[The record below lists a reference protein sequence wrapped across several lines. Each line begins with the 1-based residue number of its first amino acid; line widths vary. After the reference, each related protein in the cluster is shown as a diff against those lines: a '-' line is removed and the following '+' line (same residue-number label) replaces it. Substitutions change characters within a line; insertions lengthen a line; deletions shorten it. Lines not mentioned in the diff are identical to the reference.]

1 MIVIEKGVP
10 KPPSPQRR
18 VLTIYPWRDL
28 EVGDSFF
35 SNRVPIANMKAGAHK
50 AGKTLDMKFE
60 VHPEGDGHR
69 VWRVA

>member
-10 KPPSPQRR
+10 KPPSPPRR
-18 VLTIYPWRDL
+18 CLAIYPWKEL

-35 SNRVPIANMKAGAHK
+35 SNRVPIATMRAGASK
-50 AGKTLDMKFE
+50 VGKTLGRKFE

-69 VWRVA
+69 TWRVE